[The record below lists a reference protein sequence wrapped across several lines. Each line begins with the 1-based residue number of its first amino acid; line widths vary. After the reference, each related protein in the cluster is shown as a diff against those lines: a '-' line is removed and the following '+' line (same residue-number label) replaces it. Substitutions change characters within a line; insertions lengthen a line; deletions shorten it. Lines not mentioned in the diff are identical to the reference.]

1 MDSVHLGQA
10 AHAPPVYRMVPPY
23 NFEKLHLPH
32 LLTPVPVRLEAAA
45 GYRLPGVRGW
55 GHFRGSKR
63 PQVGP
68 VQRIVLTRGKIR
80 ADVVHERLLA
90 MGFSGNER
98 TTRRAVAEL
107 KAAYRA
113 GHRRSYRPWLP
124 EPGMWLQFDWGE
136 GPRVGGRRTHL
147 FCAWLAWSRY

>member
-63 PQVGP
+63 PEVGP
-68 VQRIVLTRGKIR
+68 VQGIVLMSAFYGEVGWDEELATFY
-80 ADVVHERLLA
+80 ARLWREA
-90 MGFSGNER
+90 
-98 TTRRAVAEL
+98 AEEPL
-107 KAAYRA
+107 VPA
-113 GHRRSYRPWLP
+113 HP
-124 EPGMWLQFDWGE
+124 EPVVRG
-136 GPRVGGRRTHL
+136 GGRLCEGTD
-147 FCAWLAWSRY
+147 

>member
-32 LLTPVPVRLEAAA
+32 LLTPVPARLEAAA

-68 VQRIVLTRGKIR
+68 VQRIVLSLQSAHLEGTALYKLRTFTGPTVLVIDELGCAPRG
-80 ADVVHERLLA
+80 ADVPCGLRGPPPVV
-90 MGFSGNER
+90 
-98 TTRRAVAEL
+98 AVA
-107 KAAYRA
+107 
-113 GHRRSYRPWLP
+113 GRS
-124 EPGMWLQFDWGE
+124 
-136 GPRVGGRRTHL
+136 
-147 FCAWLAWSRY
+147 

>member
-10 AHAPPVYRMVPPY
+10 AHAPAVYRMVPPY

-68 VQRIVLTRGKIR
+68 VQRIVL
-80 ADVVHERLLA
+80 
-90 MGFSGNER
+90 
-98 TTRRAVAEL
+98 
-107 KAAYRA
+107 RA
-113 GHRRSYRPWLP
+113 GQIEVIRVLRATRSSA
-124 EPGMWLQFDWGE
+124 MKA
-136 GPRVGGRRTHL
+136 RTQAGNQL
-147 FCAWLAWSRY
+147 

>member
-45 GYRLPGVRGW
+45 GYRLPGVRGC

-68 VQRIVLTRGKIR
+68 VQKIVLMRLSAEGVANCQRTPGSPVGRTADLPFRGHQKSWSADSWAAPDIR
-80 ADVVHERLLA
+80 PVAPPPCPRWLRP
-90 MGFSGNER
+90 G
-98 TTRRAVAEL
+98 AVTV
-107 KAAYRA
+107 
-113 GHRRSYRPWLP
+113 
-124 EPGMWLQFDWGE
+124 
-136 GPRVGGRRTHL
+136 PR
-147 FCAWLAWSRY
+147 

>member
-68 VQRIVLTRGKIR
+68 VQRIVLTDSVLG
-80 ADVVHERLLA
+80 LA
-90 MGFSGNER
+90 LGL
-98 TTRRAVAEL
+98 RAVAATE
-107 KAAYRA
+107 
-113 GHRRSYRPWLP
+113 PWL
-124 EPGMWLQFDWGE
+124 EAVVLSE
-136 GPRVGGRRTHL
+136 
-147 FCAWLAWSRY
+147 

>member
-10 AHAPPVYRMVPPY
+10 APAPPVYRMVPPY

-63 PQVGP
+63 PEVGP
-68 VQRIVLTRGKIR
+68 VQGIVLKRSP
-80 ADVVHERLLA
+80 VVNL
-90 MGFSGNER
+90 
-98 TTRRAVAEL
+98 RRPA
-107 KAAYRA
+107 RA
-113 GHRRSYRPWLP
+113 GRRSEEKQSCRP
-124 EPGMWLQFDWGE
+124 
-136 GPRVGGRRTHL
+136 
-147 FCAWLAWSRY
+147 

>member
-10 AHAPPVYRMVPPY
+10 AHAPPMSRMLPPY

-63 PQVGP
+63 PEVGP
-68 VQRIVLTRGKIR
+68 VQGIVLTGWIR
-80 ADVVHERLLA
+80 C
-90 MGFSGNER
+90 
-98 TTRRAVAEL
+98 
-107 KAAYRA
+107 
-113 GHRRSYRPWLP
+113 RPSAPSWS
-124 EPGMWLQFDWGE
+124 
-136 GPRVGGRRTHL
+136 
-147 FCAWLAWSRY
+147 ASWLAAGGGGGGAGR